1 MKGGGPESVSADVAW
16 LACPNCL
23 GLVEAHDRAGLVD
36 WSMAYQ
42 RRRDAERGIK
52 RSSSEETEMRRA
64 TESHF
69 ENVFWIERDEPIVD
83 E

>member
-1 MKGGGPESVSADVAW
+1 LPPIVELPGEQH
-16 LACPNCL
+16 LA
-23 GLVEAHDRAGLVD
+23 EAMMRQRDLNNLYVRPSHD
-36 WSMAYQ
+36 MAYE

-69 ENVFWIERDEPIVD
+69 ENVFWIECDEPIVD